1 MATIL
6 YVDDDPTIGLLLED
20 TLLRSGHRAIGA
32 RNVPQALQALSHG
45 EIELIISDFKMPGM
59 TGLEFLGLLKEEAY
73 DIPLI
78 MVTGYASIEHA
89 VLAIKAGAA
98 DYITK
103 PVRPEQLEHAV
114 AKALQVARL
123 RKENDVLRQE
133 VMALRNERQIIGES
147 GVMRR
152 LLQTVATAA
161 PTRATMLL
169 QGESGTGKELVARA
183 LHDQSERADGPF
195 IKLNCAAL
203 PEGLVE
209 SALFGHERGAFTGAI
224 KRVAGAFE
232 RAHGGTLLL
241 DEISEMRLDLQA
253 KLLRVLQ
260 EQEFERV
267 GGTSPIKVDVRIVA
281 TTNRDLAAEAEAGRF
296 RRDLFFRLSVIP
308 IQIPPLRDRAEDIP
322 LLAYRFCSA
331 CRKRREERVR
341 GDFPRRACPSSATR
355 LARERPRASTR
366 RGARRHPRERAHAH
380 AGALRGAAFRPYP
393 AGGEH
398 PRVEPS
404 RRAAPDKRPCDE
416 GFPGGGAEFLRP
428 QRGGI
433 AAHREGARGHRRQSH
448 SSGRIAGPQRAHPS
462 QQAEHPSQ
470 ELRPADCSRQKLPEG
485 NFFLANCR
493 SSMVAVIRARRRERG
508 AQVLFL
514 LCVRRPLPTREM
526 ALPSGNLEARRVEH
540 GLPLQP
546 RTLSAGHSPAS
557 LSGSRGLP
565 RCLSSLRSLAAPM
578 ARKAL
583 RH

>member
-20 TLLRSGHRAIGA
+20 TLLRAGHRAIGA
-32 RNVPQALQALSHG
+32 RSVPQALQTLAHG

-59 TGLEFLGLLKEEAY
+59 TGLEFLNLLREEAY

-89 VLAIKAGAA
+89 VQAIKAGAS

-114 AKALQVARL
+114 TKALHVARL
-123 RKENDVLRQE
+123 RKENDVLRHE

-147 GVMRR
+147 SVMRR
-152 LLQTVATAA
+152 LLQTLATAA
-161 PTRATMLL
+161 PTRATVLL

-209 SALFGHERGAFTGAI
+209 SALFGHERGAFTGAF

-267 GGTSPIKVDVRIVA
+267 GGTSPIKVDVRIIA

-308 IQIPPLRDRAEDIP
+308 IEIPPLR
-322 LLAYRFCSA
+322 
-331 CRKRREERVR
+331 
-341 GDFPRRACPSSATR
+341 
-355 LARERPRASTR
+355 
-366 RGARRHPRERAHAH
+366 
-380 AGALRGAAFRPYP
+380 
-393 AGGEH
+393 
-398 PRVEPS
+398 
-404 RRAAPDKRPCDE
+404 
-416 GFPGGGAEFLRP
+416 
-428 QRGGI
+428 
-433 AAHREGARGHRRQSH
+433 
-448 SSGRIAGPQRAHPS
+448 
-462 QQAEHPSQ
+462 
-470 ELRPADCSRQKLPEG
+470 
-485 NFFLANCR
+485 
-493 SSMVAVIRARRRERG
+493 
-508 AQVLFL
+508 
-514 LCVRRPLPTREM
+514 
-526 ALPSGNLEARRVEH
+526 
-540 GLPLQP
+540 
-546 RTLSAGHSPAS
+546 
-557 LSGSRGLP
+557 
-565 RCLSSLRSLAAPM
+565 
-578 ARKAL
+578 
-583 RH
+583 

>member
-1 MATIL
+1 
-6 YVDDDPTIGLLLED
+6 
-20 TLLRSGHRAIGA
+20 
-32 RNVPQALQALSHG
+32 
-45 EIELIISDFKMPGM
+45 
-59 TGLEFLGLLKEEAY
+59 
-73 DIPLI
+73 

-89 VLAIKAGAA
+89 VLAIKAGAS

-114 AKALQVARL
+114 TKALQVARL

-147 GVMRR
+147 GVMRL

-161 PTRATMLL
+161 PTRATVLL

-267 GGTSPIKVDVRIVA
+267 GGTSPIKVDVRIIA

-308 IQIPPLRDRAEDIP
+308 IEIPPLRKRTEDIP
-322 LLAYRFCSA
+322 VLAYRFAAHAASDA
-331 CRKRREERVR
+331 KKDLAGISPEALALLQRHDWPGNVRELQHAVERAVILASGPMLLPAHFEGQR
-341 GDFPRRACPSSATR
+341 FGLTQHASGARDL
-355 LARERPRASTR
+355 LARMAEMNIGNGHSSESSQRVVLSSFDLGEAESQIIARALEVTDGNR
-366 RGARRHPRERAHAH
+366 T
-380 AGALRGAAFRPYP
+380 
-393 AGGEH
+393 
-398 PRVEPS
+398 
-404 RRAAPDKRPCDE
+404 RAA
-416 GFPGGGAEFLRP
+416 
-428 QRGGI
+428 
-433 AAHREGARGHRRQSH
+433 
-448 SSGRIAGPQRAHPS
+448 
-462 QQAEHPSQ
+462 
-470 ELRPADCSRQKLPEG
+470 ELL
-485 NFFLANCR
+485 
-493 SSMVAVIRARRRERG
+493 
-508 AQVLFL
+508 
-514 LCVRRPLPTREM
+514 
-526 ALPSGNLEARRVEH
+526 
-540 GLPLQP
+540 GLSV
-546 RTLSAGHSPAS
+546 RTLRNKLNAM
-557 LSGSRGLP
+557 P
-565 RCLSSLRSLAAPM
+565 RS
-578 ARKAL
+578 
-583 RH
+583 